1 MLQEGNQWVYEIDVW
16 SWVHFAYIDTT
27 IETITIGTDTFINGL
42 EYSKVIT
49 SRVPAC
55 LNASSTEYLREN
67 GNEIYHWHA
76 GLQQELLM
84 IDFDET
90 IGYELIYNG
99 YDDIDTGMVIIDSF
113 GIEVVADG
121 TPLEVQYM
129 RIINNQSYDDY
140 TIFKV
145 YKNIGFIEPGLLF
158 PDVGTGLC
166 DAGNG
171 LHFRCHISG
180 QDTIH
185 FTNFDCFELPVIN
198 GTIDPSVGLC
208 SINPNPA
215 MEYFFIPEGL
225 KFKDLVNFNGQVM
238 KVEVDMDKIQL
249 SELSSGYYI
258 ARFHSADGGALY
270 IGRIVKI

>member
-1 MLQEGNQWVYEIDVW
+1 MLQEGNQWVYEIDHW
-16 SWVHFAYIDTT
+16 SWIHFAYIDTT
-27 IETITIGTDTFINGL
+27 IETITIGTDTSINGL
-42 EYSKVIT
+42 DYSKVIF
-49 SRVPAC
+49 SSVPAC
-55 LNASSTEYLREN
+55 LNASPTEYLRED
-67 GNEIYHWHA
+67 GNKIYRWHN

-90 IGYELIYNG
+90 VGYELIYNG

-121 TPLEVQYM
+121 TPVDVQYL

-140 TIFKV
+140 TTFKV

-166 DAGNG
+166 DVGNG

-185 FTNFDCFELPVIN
+185 FTNYDCFELPVIN
-198 GTIDPSVGLC
+198 GTNDPAVEVLK
-208 SINPNPA
+208 IFPNPA
-215 MEYFFIPEGL
+215 TDFVFIPEDV
-225 KFKDLVNFNGQVM
+225 KFIDLINLSGQVM
-238 KVEVDMDKIQL
+238 RVEEEPEMIQL
-249 SELSSGYYI
+249 SGIPTGHYI
-258 ARFHSADGGALY
+258 ARFISSDGREIYL
-270 IGRIVKI
+270 GRVVKF